1 MKTQAMSIPAFRISN
16 SRYGITER
24 KKEELD
30 LLSIEVIDTQ
40 HDVDQFTAIVTSLTA
55 KLANFQ
61 IYLTTA
67 YNNRAV
73 ASTNKVLIDQMV
85 QTAIDLQN
93 NSSIAFDE
101 MGQADLK
108 TKILAKSI
116 NSVINKLI
124 YSAEMIDKLSNLLI
138 RKKALNP
145 LISDELISLVATSGK
160 DANNAVALTLV
171 ALNATF
177 ASMASNMES
186 ESALALENAQAI
198 QFLQMLTGKLPP
210 KNLKDAAENKDVEL
224 PSLQKYLT
232 DAYDT
237 AKTNY
242 IQTEAAFKITTNQL
256 NEAQANLN
264 KAQVKLRSLQSGFA
278 AANAAALAS

>member
-1 MKTQAMSIPAFRISN
+1 MATPGIYTPLSRLSV
-16 SRYGITER
+16 SRYGITEK

-30 LLSIEVIDTQ
+30 LLTIEVIDTQ

-61 IYLTTA
+61 SYLTTA
-67 YNNRAV
+67 DNNRSV
-73 ASTNKVLIDQMV
+73 AYTNKLLIDQMV
-85 QTAIDLQN
+85 QSALDLRN

-108 TKILAKSI
+108 TKSLAKSI
-116 NSVINKLI
+116 NLVINKLI

-145 LISDELISLVATSGK
+145 LISDDLITMVGTAGK

-186 ESALALENAQAI
+186 ESALALENSQAI
-198 QFLQMLTGKLPP
+198 ALYQMLTGIFPP
-210 KNLKDAAENKDVEL
+210 KTDDGTEVII
-224 PSLQKYLT
+224 PSLQSYLHT
-232 DAYDT
+232 AYNT

-242 IQTEAAFKITTNQL
+242 EQTEAAFKITTNQL
-256 NEAQANLN
+256 NEAKTNLN